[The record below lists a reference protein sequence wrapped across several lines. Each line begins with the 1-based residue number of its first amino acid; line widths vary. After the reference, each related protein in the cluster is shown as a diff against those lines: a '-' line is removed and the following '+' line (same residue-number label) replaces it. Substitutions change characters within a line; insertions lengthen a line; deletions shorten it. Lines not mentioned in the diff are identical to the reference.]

1 VTKWVAKVKIFSN
14 QHYKNWQKTTNQIF
28 KRLEQFM
35 NNKERIG
42 KKHPTCI
49 REIWKQHYK
58 VFRIWEL

>member
-49 REIWKQHYK
+49 REI
-58 VFRIWEL
+58 